1 MHLQPPLPG
10 RLCLSSRFS
19 PVGVTTSKAAMA
31 RTIKAQGD
39 RIAEQD
45 AKIQSLEAYNAKL
58 EERLAAIEAKIG
70 K

>member
-1 MHLQPPLPG
+1 
-10 RLCLSSRFS
+10 
-19 PVGVTTSKAAMA
+19 MA

-58 EERLAAIEAKIG
+58 EERLAALEAKIG